1 MNILLVQAY
10 LGRFEPPIFPAGL
23 NALGRYLALRT
34 EHNISVLDMNIH
46 KLPYHA
52 LDEALLDDRPD
63 VVGISLRNVD
73 TTQYRDRFY
82 YFEEVPRIVDTIKQT
97 SPSCRLVIGG
107 PGFSIYS
114 HEIMRAAPKIDFGVV
129 SEGERTFPALL
140 DNLDSPASVPGVFF
154 RRDGNVESTG
164 PAELFDLADYP
175 DDAPYAVPIEPYR
188 DVPFGIG
195 VESSRGCAQKCVYCV
210 YPFLNGTKVRLR
222 PPEKIV
228 DEVEM
233 LVEQHGVKTFQF
245 IAPVFNIP
253 PAHCEAVCREMIG
266 RDLGGKA
273 DWIGWF
279 AERFLSKEQWDL
291 ALEAGCVEFAFSPD
305 AFADSVL
312 KKMGKLS
319 TRADIERTL
328 QMARNDT
335 RASVSYNFFISPP
348 GETPAD
354 FLRLLR
360 FFIGAKLRLRSR
372 CRAFA
377 SYIRVEP
384 HTALHDIA
392 VKEGILSADH
402 AMLPAT
408 RKGLKR
414 LFYMNRR
421 TRLLGRI
428 FGAIYGAKKLVRRLL
443 GRETG
448 V

>member
-1 MNILLVQAY
+1 MRILLVQAY

-34 EHNISVLDMNIH
+34 EHDVSVLDMNIH
-46 KLPYHA
+46 KQPYHV
-52 LDEALLDDRPD
+52 LKEALEDQEPD

-82 YFEEVPRIVDTIKQT
+82 YFEEVPRIAHTIKQT
-97 SPSCRLVIGG
+97 RPSCRLVIGG

-114 HEIMRAAPKIDFGVV
+114 HEIMRAVPKIDFGIV
-129 SEGERTFPALL
+129 SEGERTFTDLL
-140 DNLDSPASVPGVFF
+140 DSLDSPASVGGVLF
-154 RRDGNVESTG
+154 RRNGEVESSG
-164 PAELFDLADYP
+164 AGNLFDMSDYP
-175 DDAPYAVPIEPYR
+175 DDAPYVVPVEPYR

-195 VESSRGCAQKCVYCV
+195 VESSRGCAQQCIYCV
-210 YPFLNGTKVRLR
+210 YPFLNGPRVRLR
-222 PPEKIV
+222 PPDRIV
-228 DEVEM
+228 DEVQM

-253 PAHCEAVCREMIG
+253 PAHCEAVCAKMIE
-266 RDLGGKA
+266 RNLGQKV

-305 AFADSVL
+305 AFTDPVL
-312 KKMGKLS
+312 KRMGKVS
-319 TRADIERTL
+319 RRADIERTL
-328 QMARNDT
+328 SMARSDP

-348 GETPAD
+348 GETPSD
-354 FLRLLR
+354 FLKLLR
-360 FFIGAKLRLRSR
+360 FFIGAKLKLRSR
-372 CRAFA
+372 CRVFA

-384 HTALHDIA
+384 HTALHKIA
-392 VKEGILSADH
+392 VEESLLSADETT
-402 AMLPAT
+402 LPET
-408 RKGLKR
+408 QTGLKR
-414 LFYMNRR
+414 LFYMNSR
-421 TRLLGRI
+421 TKRLGRI
-428 FGAIYGAKKLVRRLL
+428 FGTIYGAKKLVRRLL

>member
-1 MNILLVQAY
+1 LNILLVQAY

-34 EHNISVLDMNIH
+34 EHDISVLDMNVH
-46 KLPYHA
+46 KQPYRA
-52 LDEALLDDRPD
+52 LDEALQDQKPD
-63 VVGISLRNVD
+63 IVGISLRNVD

-82 YFEEVPRIVDTIKQT
+82 YFEEVPRIAHTIKQT
-97 SPSCRLVIGG
+97 DPSCRLVIGG

-114 HEIMRAAPKIDFGVV
+114 HEVMLAAPKIDFGIV
-129 SEGERTFPALL
+129 SEGERTFTALL
-140 DNLDSPASVPGVFF
+140 DKLDSPASVGGVLFRSNGKVKCAGPG
-154 RRDGNVESTG
+154 
-164 PAELFDLADYP
+164 ELFDLSGYP
-175 DDAPYAVPIEPYR
+175 DDAPYVVPVEPYR

-195 VESSRGCAQKCVYCV
+195 VESSRGCAQKCIYCV
-210 YPFLNGTKVRLR
+210 YPFLNGPEVRLR

-233 LVEQHGVKTFQF
+233 LIEQHGIKTFQF

-253 PAHCEAVCREMIG
+253 PAHCEAVCAEMIE
-266 RDLGGKA
+266 RNLGQKV

-279 AERFLSKEQWDL
+279 AERFLSEEQWDL

-305 AFADSVL
+305 AFTDSVL
-312 KKMGKLS
+312 KRMGKS
-319 TRADIERTL
+319 SRRADIERTL

-348 GETPAD
+348 GETPSD
-354 FLRLLR
+354 FLKLLR
-360 FFIGAKLRLRSR
+360 FFIGAKLKLRSR

-384 HTALHDIA
+384 HTELHEIA
-392 VKEGILSADH
+392 IEEGMLSAH
-402 AMLPAT
+402 ETTLPAT
-408 RKGLKR
+408 QDGLKR
-414 LFYMNRR
+414 LFYVNRR
-421 TRLLGRI
+421 TRLFGRI
-428 FGAIYGAKKLVRRLL
+428 FGITYGAKNLLRRLF